1 MSSDCR
7 LGLAPFLSPS
17 PLPPPGRWSSG
28 EWVAPAR
35 RRAARAA
42 WELAAGT
49 SFPISAARAAKLP
62 GSGASPGC
70 AGALLPSPRVQFPHH
85 EPGRECFA
93 SSQGRSPSRE
103 LPSIARLLGRAA
115 NMANACR
122 EPALGEGERWS
133 FSFPLFSM
141 PVATK
146 LLLHGEKEGGEAT
159 PVAWTQSSSAT
170 ATRRLQE
177 VCWNSDVF
185 QKYFAN
191 QICLGGRVPTGS
203 IKKEILQRE
212 ISFYESTICFFDS
225 QLLLSR
231 EYFYIMLWV
240 TSSVFLFRGYSVISS
255 RLTLLSIYCVINQLA
270 SEEMSTEACEPD

>member
-7 LGLAPFLSPS
+7 LSLAPFLSAS
-17 PLPPPGRWSSG
+17 LLPPPGRWGSG
-28 EWVAPAR
+28 EWVAPAS

-70 AGALLPSPRVQFPHH
+70 AGALLPSPRARFPHR

-115 NMANACR
+115 NMASACP
-122 EPALGEGERWS
+122 EPTLGEGERWS
-133 FSFPLFSM
+133 FSFPFFSK

-146 LLLHGEKEGGEAT
+146 ELLHGEKEGGEAT

-212 ISFYESTICFFDS
+212 ISFYWKYNMFLWFAVIA
-225 QLLLSR
+225 QQRVLLYNAMSNLLTFS
-231 EYFYIMLWV
+231 
-240 TSSVFLFRGYSVISS
+240 FRGYSVISS
-255 RLTLLSIYCVINQLA
+255 RLTLLSICCVINQLA
-270 SEEMSTEACEPD
+270 SEEMSTEAYEPD